1 MRDIGERHARG
12 RTAVLY
18 LDEQHLTRDCVS
30 GELSRHLPELQI
42 DSRTSAHDL
51 SPDDGRF
58 ALIILH
64 AHGAL
69 IDNQARSARTDDS
82 RVGAELSMLE
92 QTVPDIPL
100 VLLSDTESTQNILGA
115 FQHRI
120 RGYIPTTLPIKLVA
134 EAIRLI
140 SKGGTY
146 IPPAI
151 LSLSSSLVT
160 ARCAEPV
167 AKQDEIASFSPRQSE
182 VLHRLWL
189 GKSNKSIA
197 YELNMCESTVKVHIR
212 SIMKKLK
219 VNNRTQV
226 VVVTRPSVHAPVI
239 ERDARQLAPSA
250 ILEPMRAATVQPLLP
265 KAEGNNRIRL
275 SHGLRAIQARRGA

>member
-12 RTAVLY
+12 RRVVLY
-18 LDEQHLTRDCVS
+18 LDEQHLTRDCIS
-30 GELSRHLPELQI
+30 RELSRHLPELQI
-42 DSRTSAHDL
+42 DSRTSAREL
-51 SPDDGRF
+51 SPDDERF
-58 ALIILH
+58 ALVILH
-64 AHGAL
+64 THGAL
-69 IDNQARSARTDDS
+69 IDDEARSGRSDDS
-82 RVGAELSMLE
+82 RVRTELSLLE
-92 QTVPDIPL
+92 QAVPDTPL
-100 VLLSDTESTQNILGA
+100 VVLSDTESTQNILEA

-120 RGYIPTTLPIKLVA
+120 RGYVPTTLPINLVA

-151 LSLSSSLVT
+151 LSLSSSLAASRSAESV
-160 ARCAEPV
+160 ARH
-167 AKQDEIASFSPRQSE
+167 DEIASFSPRQSE

-219 VNNRTQV
+219 VSNRTQV
-226 VVVTRPSVHAPVI
+226 VVMTRPLGHATSL
-239 ERDARQLAPSA
+239 ERDVRQRSPSA
-250 ILEPMRAATVQPLLP
+250 IVEPLRSSTVQPLLP
-265 KAEGNNRIRL
+265 KTN
-275 SHGLRAIQARRGA
+275 GLLTIQARRGA

>member
-1 MRDIGERHARG
+1 MRDIDERHARS
-12 RTAVLY
+12 RRAVLY

-30 GELSRHLPELQI
+30 RELSRHLPELQF
-42 DSRTSAHDL
+42 DSRTSAQDL
-51 SPDDGRF
+51 APNDQAF
-58 ALIILH
+58 ALVILH
-64 AHGAL
+64 IHGAL
-69 IDNQARSARTDDS
+69 IDNEASSSRSDDS
-82 RVGAELSMLE
+82 RVGAELTKL
-92 QTVPDIPL
+92 QQAVPDAPL

-115 FQHRI
+115 FRRRI
-120 RGYIPTTLPIKLVA
+120 RGYIPTTLPIGLVA

-151 LSLSSSLVT
+151 LSLSRSLVT
-160 ARCAEPV
+160 ARSAESV
-167 AKQDEIASFSPRQSE
+167 ARHNEIASFSPRQSE

-226 VVVTRPSVHAPVI
+226 VVMTRPLGHGLEFEQDVRRPTSTTVELLRAP
-239 ERDARQLAPSA
+239 
-250 ILEPMRAATVQPLLP
+250 TVQPLLP
-265 KAEGNNRIRL
+265 KAEISHRIRVG
-275 SHGLRAIQARRGA
+275 HGLPTIQARRGA

>member
-1 MRDIGERHARG
+1 MRDVGERHARG

-18 LDEQHLTRDCVS
+18 CDEQHLTRDCVS
-30 GELSRHLPELQI
+30 RELSRHLPELQI
-42 DSRTSAHDL
+42 DSRTSAHDI
-51 SPDDGRF
+51 SPDDERF
-58 ALIILH
+58 ELIILH

-69 IDNQARSARTDDS
+69 IDNQARSGRTDDN
-82 RVGAELSMLE
+82 RVRSELSMLE
-92 QTVPDIPL
+92 QAVPDTPL
-100 VLLSDTESTQNILGA
+100 VLLSDTECTQNILGA

-120 RGYIPTTLPIKLVA
+120 RGYIPTTLPINLVA

-160 ARCAEPV
+160 ARSAESV
-167 AKQDEIASFSPRQSE
+167 AKHTEIASFSPRQSE

-197 YELNMCESTVKVHIR
+197 YELKMCESTVKVHIR

-226 VVVTRPSVHAPVI
+226 VVATRPSTHAQVI
-239 ERDARQLAPSA
+239 ERDARQGQPSA
-250 ILEPMRAATVQPLLP
+250 VVEPLRAGTAQPLLP
-265 KAEGNNRIRL
+265 KAEVNNRIRL
-275 SHGLRAIQARRGA
+275 SHGR